1 MNTILEHLTYLT
13 LLLCLGG
20 FIFLTSGIV
29 LIAEEG
35 AKLMAVSVLR
45 IATVVR
51 LYAARHFRTSAH
63 APLRNH

>member
-35 AKLMAVSVLR
+35 AKLMAVSTLR
-45 IATVVR
+45 LAAVVR
-51 LYAARHFRTSAH
+51 LYAARHFRSTTHSA
-63 APLRNH
+63 LRTH